1 MAALLPSPSDLR
13 SIILFQIDVESR
25 SCYSDPLTHIFIR
38 VLEGTS
44 YSSWMHS
51 VGVLSAHET
60 RGAEGFYYSYTP
72 HPSISLNPEQ
82 KEKIAAALAWYQKEV
97 SKSEKATLSV
107 IAHGADIELRLDMKC
122 GSVLGASSPYVMH
135 EGPFREALVPFTP
148 KPLPAPWH
156 DLHPSHDPRSWALS
170 MIVDKNAKLSFEK
183 LVSLWQSL
191 AASLVA
197 LPPEG
202 ASGIIKAGEGQA
214 RSVIWRREA
223 PSNLWILYNR
233 KKEGDTASSGTYKIV
248 TDAYNMRTGCVDV
261 SLSMQ
266 SVLYYEEERVYFL
279 SPGDEE
285 CMKREL
291 YVYKELKGNPAIL
304 PLHEAVTY
312 PHAKAGLG
320 HKMRL
325 VVPKATATLFEL
337 MSIVHAKPPL
347 ERMSVCLAL
356 AEMLETFHASG
367 YAHGDLKP
375 SNVVVIPTRDG
386 RSQKSVLIDFGTAH
400 KVKEGEKADY
410 LPTTIYYAA
419 PELAQIYL
427 DEGPSTPAYEECNLA
442 AADMWSLGVIFFEIL
457 KGKSLVDFESPMTAA
472 ALMLTD
478 LEENWFADSLFD
490 MRHTAPEKM
499 KSAFDIMDKMTS
511 PDPTKRPSAAE
522 VVAALQAVIKRG

>member
-1 MAALLPSPSDLR
+1 MAALYPSPSDLR
-13 SIILFQIDVESR
+13 SIILFQTDVESR
-25 SCYSDPLTHIFIR
+25 SCYLDPLTHIFIR

-51 VGVLSAHET
+51 AGVLSAHET

-72 HPSISLNPEQ
+72 HPSISLHPEQ
-82 KEKIAAALAWYQKEV
+82 EEKIAAALAWYQKEAP
-97 SKSEKATLSV
+97 KSEKATLSV
-107 IAHGADIELRLDMKC
+107 MAHGADIELRLDMKS

-148 KPLPAPWH
+148 KSLPAPWH

-191 AASLVA
+191 AASLAA
-197 LPPEG
+197 LPAEG
-202 ASGIIKAGEGQA
+202 GSGIIKAGEGRA

-223 PSNLWILYNR
+223 PSNLWILFNK
-233 KKEGDTASSGTYKIV
+233 KKEGDTASGGTYKIV
-248 TDAYNMRTGCVDV
+248 TDAYNMRTGCFDV

-266 SVLYYEEERVYFL
+266 SVLYDEEEEAYFA

-285 CMKREL
+285 CMKREHH
-291 YVYKELKGNPAIL
+291 VYEKLKGNPAIL
-304 PLHEAVTY
+304 PLYGAVTY
-312 PHAKAGLG
+312 PHAKAGVG

-325 VVPKATATLFEL
+325 VVPKAIATLFEL
-337 MSIVHAKPPL
+337 MPIVQTKPPADS
-347 ERMSVCLAL
+347 MSVCLAL
-356 AEMLETFHASG
+356 AEMLETFHESG

-375 SNVVVIPTRDG
+375 SNVVAIPTRDG
-386 RSQKSVLIDFGTAH
+386 TSQKCVLIDFGTALN
-400 KVKEGEKADY
+400 VKKGEKADY

-427 DEGPSTPAYEECNLA
+427 VEGPFTPAYQKCNLM

-457 KGKSLVDFESPMTAA
+457 KGKSLVDFDSPITAA

-478 LEENWFADSLFD
+478 LEASWFARSLCD
-490 MRHTAPEKM
+490 VERRSPEKM
-499 KSAFDIMDKMTS
+499 KSAFAIMDRMTS
-511 PDPTKRPSAAE
+511 PDPQKRPSAAE
-522 VVAALQAVIKRG
+522 VVVALQAVVK